1 MPLHIQVD
9 ESSQDAELDINPVY
23 VRERGHEIP
32 RYRLP
37 EHSILP
43 GTAVQVV
50 RDELIL
56 DGNARLNLATFVTTW
71 MEPEAE
77 MLMAECAA
85 KNMIDKDEYPQ
96 TAELEHRCVNILG
109 NLWNSPAG
117 GTAAGCS
124 TTGSS
129 EACMLGGM
137 ALLWRWRARRQAAG
151 LDAAKPNLVMGSNV
165 QVCWEKFCRYWQ
177 VEPRY
182 VPMVPERLHLR
193 GAEAVAKCDE
203 NTIGVVAILGSTMD
217 GSYEPVLE
225 ISQALDRLKAEQG
238 HDVLMH
244 VDAASG
250 GFVAPF
256 LQPDLEWDFR
266 VPRVASINSS
276 GHKYGLVYPGVG
288 WVMWRTPDALP
299 EDLIFR
305 VNYLGGEMPTFALNF
320 SRPGAQ
326 VAAQYYNFIRLGHEG
341 YQRVQQTCQDVAL
354 HLSGEIAKIGPFEL
368 LTEGRDLPVFAF
380 KLRDDV
386 TSYSVFDFSERLRM
400 RGWQVPAYTFP
411 ADMTDTAVMRI
422 VVRNGFSM
430 DLADLLLSDMRRHV
444 RFLEHHPQTQPPPQI
459 QRMRQSFSH

>member
-23 VRERGHEIP
+23 VREQGHEIP
-32 RYRLP
+32 RYKLP

-444 RFLEHHPQTQPPPQI
+444 RFLEHHPQTQPPPEI